1 MQRPSS
7 FISRMRKYRSDDPFS
22 RVLPFSSS
30 TFTVASV
37 MNSKFRTCNSTGRF
51 SPILSLYRS
60 HGVHFSVKCP
70 AECRGNKEAPSRH
83 APSVSPH
90 VAVLSRRLHE
100 GQWERRLCNQSSM
113 LFRRQLSQSW
123 RGWMRVH
130 EKGRESRATSSHPVN
145 HSHPPPTHPF
155 GRPPGCLSKKM
166 GVVAV
171 VTRTAACSANKGRYV
186 GASSSQT
193 ALTPKHNSSCPWR
206 QHRLASEHTPDKT
219 ARVKQKKS
227 TGTSATYATSFWLAQ
242 LVASSEEE
250 GAPHPQIT
258 VPKLAALQPCSPT
271 VAR

>member
-7 FISRMRKYRSDDPFS
+7 FISRMRKYRSDDPFC

-145 HSHPPPTHPF
+145 HSHPPPPTH
-155 GRPPGCLSKKM
+155 
-166 GVVAV
+166 
-171 VTRTAACSANKGRYV
+171 
-186 GASSSQT
+186 
-193 ALTPKHNSSCPWR
+193 
-206 QHRLASEHTPDKT
+206 
-219 ARVKQKKS
+219 
-227 TGTSATYATSFWLAQ
+227 
-242 LVASSEEE
+242 LVAPLVVYPKKWEWWLWSQ
-250 GAPHPQIT
+250 GLQRAPLT
-258 VPKLAALQPCSPT
+258 KAAMLEPPAAKQL
-271 VAR
+271 